1 MYGDSLNL
9 QYENLLASLGAG
21 FLFGALYDVIRFLR
35 IAAAKKKYFLIA
47 LDIIFPLIVGIATYL
62 IALSV
67 NYGFVRFYIAA
78 GELLGAVVYNLTV
91 SKTLFSFILNAY
103 SFILNKIKR
112 VLSFILK
119 PLNFIDSKLFRKN
132 KQIGKKNKK
141 IFKNSK
147 LFRKIDLKPRIA
159 MLYNKNKYNFFYRMK
174 GGGRDE
180 GEEKP

>member
-112 VLSFILK
+112 VFSFIC
-119 PLNFIDSKLFRKN
+119 NVV
-132 KQIGKKNKK
+132 
-141 IFKNSK
+141 
-147 LFRKIDLKPRIA
+147 
-159 MLYNKNKYNFFYRMK
+159 
-174 GGGRDE
+174 
-180 GEEKP
+180 